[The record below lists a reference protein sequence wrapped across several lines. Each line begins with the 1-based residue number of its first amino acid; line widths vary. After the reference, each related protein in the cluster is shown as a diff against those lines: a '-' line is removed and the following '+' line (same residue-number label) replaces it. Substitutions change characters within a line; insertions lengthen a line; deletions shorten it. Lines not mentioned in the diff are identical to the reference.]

1 MINHYYVPEFSL
13 EVFYRQFDNLPREYL
28 ILLDNFR
35 KELDPYGKN
44 LHSAPFCKKPVP
56 KPFENIYT
64 LYAQT
69 DSEEYGRTKRYL
81 IIGCMTYEKE

>member
-1 MINHYYVPEFSL
+1 MEKIY
-13 EVFYRQFDNLPREYL
+13 
-28 ILLDNFR
+28 ILLRFV
-35 KELDPYGKN
+35 
-44 LHSAPFCKKPVP
+44 KKPVP

>member
-1 MINHYYVPEFSL
+1 MSDLKNRSDYEIQTKKQNF
-13 EVFYRQFDNLPREYL
+13 
-28 ILLDNFR
+28 LDNFR

-56 KPFENIYT
+56 KAFENIYT

>member
-1 MINHYYVPEFSL
+1 MSDLKNRSDYEIQIKKQNF
-13 EVFYRQFDNLPREYL
+13 
-28 ILLDNFR
+28 LDNFR

-44 LHSAPFCKKPVP
+44 LYSAPFRKKPVP

-81 IIGCMTYEKE
+81 IIGCMTYEK